1 MSLCS
6 MTGFASAPVDTAAV
20 KGSVT
25 IRSLNHRYL
34 DVAVHLP
41 RRLAGLEPDVRAA
54 LQGRLHRGKV
64 EVSVRA
70 ALRDEKAEVVI
81 APRPV
86 IAGIVRGLR
95 EIQAEHGLEGGVSVA
110 DVARFP
116 GAVEVLEGDA
126 SVDQA
131 AARDIL
137 SALGQ
142 ALDGVHGMR
151 RTEGA
156 HLEADL
162 RRGLDAVEAAASR
175 IEALSA
181 AGHAER
187 RDVVLA
193 RARELSG
200 ELGLDEPR
208 LYQEVVRLVDRHDVA
223 EELQR
228 LRSHV
233 AQARALLGGDGPSG
247 KRLDFLAQELA
258 REANTLGSKAVSAA
272 MVQEV
277 VALKSEVERV
287 REQVQNVE

>member
-1 MSLCS
+1 
-6 MTGFASAPVDTAAV
+6 MTGFASTPIESDAV

-25 IRSLNHRYL
+25 VRTLNHRYL
-34 DVAVHLP
+34 DVSVHLP
-41 RRLAGLEPDVRAA
+41 RRLAALEPELRGL
-54 LQGRLHRGKV
+54 LQGRVHRGKV

-70 ALRDEKAEVVI
+70 AIKDEKADVMV

-116 GAVEVLEGDA
+116 GALEVLEGDA
-126 SVDQA
+126 AVDDAATREVLGSV
-131 AARDIL
+131 R
-137 SALGQ
+137 Q
-142 ALDGVHGMR
+142 ALQGLDEMR
-151 RTEGA
+151 RAEGG

-162 RRGLDAVEAAASR
+162 RRGLDAVEAAAVR
-175 IEALSA
+175 IESLSA
-181 AGHAER
+181 AGQAER
-187 RDVVLA
+187 RAALMA
-193 RARELSG
+193 KGRELLG
-200 ELGLDEPR
+200 ELGVDDAR
-208 LYQEVVRLVDRHDVA
+208 LFQEVVRLVDRHDVA

-233 AQARALLGGDGPSG
+233 AQARELLASDGPSG